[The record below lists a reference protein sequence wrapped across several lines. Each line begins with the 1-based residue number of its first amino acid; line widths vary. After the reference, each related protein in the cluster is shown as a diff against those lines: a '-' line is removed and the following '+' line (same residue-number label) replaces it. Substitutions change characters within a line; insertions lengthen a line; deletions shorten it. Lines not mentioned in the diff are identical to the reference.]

1 MIGGKKEAFRD
12 QAEVWV
18 WHEGALAEAIAHFMF
33 ESGARALV
41 QDEVEGRP
49 GLFVSKAGFGPS
61 GPAPDLSGRLDRF
74 LECLPGWFGSATQVW
89 AEWRSASVEDWAEK
103 WKEGLEPLEIGST
116 LAIKPSWCEYKA
128 EVGRTVIELD
138 PGLAFGTGHHPT
150 TSMCLE
156 ALEESCRDQAGPFQV
171 LDLGTGSGILALAAA
186 ALGRKN
192 ITAVDLDFEVIP
204 VAAANLAANGLADGV
219 NLICAGPQALRGP
232 FDLILGN
239 LTAGTLID
247 LADEL
252 FRLAA
257 PRAKL
262 ILSGLLKE
270 QVDAVIACYTHRG
283 FQNLK
288 IQEKDE
294 WAALVLTGPDQK

>member
-12 QAEVWV
+12 QPEVWV

-41 QDEVEGRP
+41 QDEDEERP

-61 GPAPDLSGRLDRF
+61 GPAPDLSERLDRF
-74 LECLPGWFGSATQVW
+74 LEGLPGWFGSATQVW
-89 AEWRSASVEDWAEK
+89 AEWRYSPVEDWAEK

-116 LAIKPSWCEYKA
+116 LVIKPSWCGYEA
-128 EVGRTVIELD
+128 EVGRKIIELD

-156 ALEESCRDQAGPFQV
+156 ALEEFCGDRAVRFQV

-186 ALGRKN
+186 ALGQKK
-192 ITAVDLDFEVIP
+192 ITAIDLDFEVIP
-204 VAAANLAANGLADGV
+204 VARANLAANGLTDGV
-219 NLICAGPQALRGP
+219 NLICAGSQALRGP

-252 FRLAA
+252 LRLAA
-257 PRAKL
+257 PRARL

-270 QVDAVIACYTHRG
+270 QVDEVLDCYNLRG
-283 FQNLK
+283 FQSLK
-288 IQEKDE
+288 IQEKDD
-294 WAALVLTGPDQK
+294 WAALVLTGPAEK